1 MMNHYMLKSMKIAFW
16 FLMPFL
22 FISNSDIDPNM
33 ASNGKLEGFT
43 HYANEPFEQLLKG
56 KATFE
61 TNMGTTDQG
70 AAYSSIS
77 LRFGNEGNNQEHIM
91 GFLIKKM
98 NSQKQLAIGEY
109 GLSGHIN
116 GLLNNFDGVFGY
128 ADAKSL
134 GGEPLFMKK
143 GKLVITQ
150 IDEFNIYGYLD
161 VVFMDNSNGELFVKG
176 DFQARNLGGK

>member
-1 MMNHYMLKSMKIAFW
+1 MNHYMLKSMKIAFW

-33 ASNGKLEGFT
+33 ASSVKLEGFT

-56 KATFE
+56 TATFE
-61 TNMGTTDQG
+61 ANVGTTDQG
-70 AAYSSIS
+70 TAYSSIS
-77 LRFGNEGNNQEHIM
+77 LRFGDEGKEQEHIM

-98 NSQKQLAIGEY
+98 NSQKRLAIGEY
-109 GLSGHIN
+109 VLSGHIN

-128 ADAKSL
+128 ADTKSMDR
-134 GGEPLFMKK
+134 EPLFMKK

-150 IDEFNIYGYLD
+150 IDEFNINGYLD

-176 DFQARNLGGK
+176 EFQAHNLGGN